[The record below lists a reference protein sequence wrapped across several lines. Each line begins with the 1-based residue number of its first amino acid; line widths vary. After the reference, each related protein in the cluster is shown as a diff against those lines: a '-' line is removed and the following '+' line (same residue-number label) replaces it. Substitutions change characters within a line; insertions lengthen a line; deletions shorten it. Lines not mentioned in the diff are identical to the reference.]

1 MAKVLRPLQSGSAS
15 GQIGKAAVHFDWKG
29 IHAVRTYVI
38 PANPKTT
45 AQISVRTK
53 FRDCI
58 NDWHNLAMNALD
70 KEAWRRFVESVKRP
84 MTGMNAYVS
93 ERMKVVTAGQ
103 VWTNVW
109 TYTVVS
115 TPSGGL
121 NFWVVS
127 GEYMGLECSVGT
139 SLTYRPYIFSGVWN
153 AAELRWDFTITG
165 MPVSTRIF
173 MHIYPTVLG
182 KYGKTGI
189 YAGETGA

>member
-15 GQIGKAAVHFDWKG
+15 GQVGKAAVHFDWKG

-45 AQISVRTK
+45 AQVSVRTK

-58 NDWHNLAMNALD
+58 DNWHSTAMGALD
-70 KEAWRRFVESVKRP
+70 KEAWKRYVESVKRP

-93 ERMKVVTAGQ
+93 ERMKVVTAGEE
-103 VWTNVW
+103 WHNIW

-127 GEYMGLECSVGT
+127 GSNMGLECSVGT
-139 SLTYRPYIFSGVWN
+139 SLTYRPYIFGGVWN
-153 AAELRWDFTITG
+153 GAELRWDFTITG

-173 MHIYPTVLG
+173 IHIYPTVAG
-182 KYGKTGI
+182 RYGKTGI
-189 YAGETGA
+189 YVGETGA

>member
-15 GQIGKAAVHFDWKG
+15 GQLGKAAVHFDWKG
-29 IHAVRTYVI
+29 IHAVRSYVI
-38 PANPKTT
+38 PSNPKTT
-45 AQISVRTK
+45 AQLSVRTK

-70 KEAWRRFVESVKRP
+70 KEAWRRLVEAVKRP

-93 ERMKVVTAGQ
+93 ERMKVMTAGHI
-103 VWTNVW
+103 WINVW
-109 TYTVVS
+109 AYEVLS

-121 NFWVVS
+121 TFSVAS
-127 GEYMGLECSVGT
+127 ASDMGLKCSVGT
-139 SLTYRPYIFSGVWN
+139 SLTYRPYIFDGVWDATN
-153 AAELRWDFTITG
+153 HRWDFTITG

-173 MHIYPTVLG
+173 IHVYPTVIG

>member
-1 MAKVLRPLQSGSAS
+1 VAKVLRPLQSGSAS
-15 GQIGKAAVHFDWKG
+15 GQVGKAAVYFDWKG

-45 AQISVRTK
+45 AQVSVRTK

-58 NDWHNLAMNALD
+58 NDWHNPAMNALD

-93 ERMKVVTAGQ
+93 ERMKVVTVGHY
-103 VWTNVW
+103 WTNIW
-109 TYTVVS
+109 TYTVAS

-121 NFWVVS
+121 TFSVVS
-127 GEYMGLECSVGT
+127 GADMGLECSVGT

-173 MHIYPTVLG
+173 IHVYPTAIG
-182 KYGKTGI
+182 MYGKTGI
-189 YAGETGA
+189 YVGETGT

>member
-29 IHAVRTYVI
+29 IHAVRSYVI

-45 AQISVRTK
+45 AQVSVRTK

-58 NDWHNLAMNALD
+58 TNWHNPAMNALD
-70 KEAWRRFVESVKRP
+70 KEAWKKFVELVKRP

-109 TYTVVS
+109 TYTVLFVS
-115 TPSGGL
+115 SGGL
-121 NFWVVS
+121 KFAVVS
-127 GEYMGLECSVGT
+127 ASDMGLKCSVGT
-139 SLTYRPYIFSGVWN
+139 SLTYRPYIFDGVWN
-153 AAELRWDFTITG
+153 STNSRWDFTITG

-173 MHIYPTVLG
+173 MHIYASIVG

-189 YAGETGA
+189 YVGETGA

>member
-1 MAKVLRPLQSGSAS
+1 MAKVSRPLQSGSAS
-15 GQIGKAAVHFDWKG
+15 GQVGKAAVYFDWKG
-29 IHAVRTYVI
+29 IHAVRSYVI

-45 AQISVRTK
+45 AQVSVRTQ

-103 VWTNVW
+103 PWTNIW
-109 TYTVVS
+109 TYTVLS
-115 TPSGGL
+115 TSSGGL
-121 NFWVVS
+121 NFWIVS
-127 GEYMGLECSVGT
+127 GSTMGLKCSVGT
-139 SLTYRPYIFSGVWN
+139 SLTYRPYIFDGVWN
-153 AAELRWDFTITG
+153 ATDHRWDFTITG

-173 MHIYPTVLG
+173 MHIYPGVVG

-189 YAGETGA
+189 YVGETGA